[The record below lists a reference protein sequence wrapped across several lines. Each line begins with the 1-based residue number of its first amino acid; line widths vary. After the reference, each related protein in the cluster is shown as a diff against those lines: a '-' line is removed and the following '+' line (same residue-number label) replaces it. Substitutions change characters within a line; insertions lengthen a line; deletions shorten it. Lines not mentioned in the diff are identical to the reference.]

1 MVWLSGLG
9 SSGSRFL
16 LGRVFPLT
24 VTGGKSRWRA
34 IFQHRPF
41 LSEKPDFQA
50 HLFVTQNLCTC
61 NLLTAFQFFLLVG
74 SETMPPRKAI
84 DWTNDDDLIRRLENS
99 WEGFIGL
106 EEFQEDFSRPKV
118 FPRIFSLILFGFIMI
133 YHPNLDLLVKDGK

>member
-1 MVWLSGLG
+1 
-9 SSGSRFL
+9 
-16 LGRVFPLT
+16 
-24 VTGGKSRWRA
+24 
-34 IFQHRPF
+34 
-41 LSEKPDFQA
+41 
-50 HLFVTQNLCTC
+50 
-61 NLLTAFQFFLLVG
+61 
-74 SETMPPRKAI
+74 MPPRKAI